1 MNSRI
6 EFSIIV
12 ATYNATIGQLKRTFS
27 SILGQKN
34 TELEIIVCDDASEE
48 NHFAWIKEFFDGKG
62 FGAYRLMA
70 SEENQGT
77 VRNMLRG
84 LREAEGKYAKLIGA
98 GDLLYCA
105 TTLSDVR
112 TFMEEEKIACCFGLM
127 QGFYMKEGRPARVL
141 RISPRDIMAYRHM
154 DKQKIARNLLVSED
168 WVSGAA
174 IFATTEYY
182 IKYISML
189 EGKVLYC
196 EDWASALALADG
208 VYLRLYDRYVV
219 WYEVGEGVS
228 TTPNQAW
235 RKKLEQ
241 DNESFWQIF
250 DAYAAQLDNHAFDRQ
265 IHLRKRK
272 KLAGRLGGKYMG
284 TILKA
289 VTNPS
294 LLLFEAEARR
304 QERAKVYAPRTAAYC
319 FKSSAR

>member
-1 MNSRI
+1 MNNRI

-12 ATYNATIGQLKRTFS
+12 ATYNATTEQLKRTLT
-27 SILGQKN
+27 SILRQEN
-34 TELEIIVCDDASEE
+34 AEFEIIICDDASKE
-48 NHFAWIKEFFDGKG
+48 NHFTWIEQFFCGKG
-62 FGAYRLMA
+62 FDAYRLMA

-84 LREAEGKYAKLIGA
+84 LKAAEGKYAKLIGA
-98 GDLLYCA
+98 GDLLYCP
-105 TTLSDVR
+105 TTLSDVQ
-112 TFMEEEKIACCFGLM
+112 TFMEEEKIPCCFGLM
-127 QGFYMKEGRPARVL
+127 QGFYMKEGRPVRVL
-141 RISPRDIMAYRHM
+141 RISPRDIMAYRYM
-154 DKQKIARNLLVSED
+154 DKEKIVRNLLVSED

-196 EDWASALALADG
+196 EDWASALALVDD

-228 TTPNQAW
+228 TTPNQEW
-235 RKKLEQ
+235 RAKLEQ
-241 DNESFWQIF
+241 DNENFWQIF
-250 DAYAAQLDNHAFDRQ
+250 DVYAAQLDNHTFDRQ

-304 QERAKVYAPRTAAYC
+304 QERAKVYAPKIA
-319 FKSSAR
+319 KK